1 MHIWT
6 LSVILLQGFRR
17 LSDAELFLA
26 GAGVQLLGR
35 LRLRLR
41 LRLLLLVLKIIAV
54 FTKYCRK
61 FDIFYILRLQFYV
74 TAIFEASEAENKL
87 KV

>member
-1 MHIWT
+1 MYIWT
-6 LSVILLQGFRR
+6 LSVILLQGFRK
-17 LSDAELFLA
+17 LSNAELFLA

-35 LRLRLR
+35 LRL
-41 LRLLLLVLKIIAV
+41 LLLVLKIIPV
-54 FTKYCRK
+54 FTKYCRN

>member
-1 MHIWT
+1 MYIWT

-17 LSDAELFLA
+17 LRDAELFLA
-26 GAGVQLLGR
+26 GAGVQLLG
-35 LRLRLR
+35 R

>member
-1 MHIWT
+1 MYIWT

-26 GAGVQLLGR
+26 GAGVQLLG
-35 LRLRLR
+35 R

>member
-1 MHIWT
+1 MYIWT
-6 LSVILLQGFRR
+6 LSVILLQGFRK
-17 LSDAELFLA
+17 LSNAELFLA
-26 GAGVQLLGR
+26 GAGVQLLG
-35 LRLRLR
+35 R